1 MQLVREEGVL
11 LYTARRESSAGLVQ
25 QSLNWEYLFAIAS
38 AHGLLP
44 LLRKELSKFTDLIPP
59 HALSHLKR
67 ESVSNTQAVL
77 HLISK
82 QIRILKLFKEHEIP
96 VATFKGPV
104 LSQMAYRE
112 IALRQA
118 GDIDLLIHR
127 RHFGRAKSLLES
139 LGYQMFPKLT
149 SAQLASH
156 LHHHCEITFMRDDWF
171 TVIDLHWELA
181 PKTFVFNLETDEVM
195 SRLQS
200 ISLAG
205 TMVETFGAED
215 SVLYQAMH
223 GAKHLW
229 RRLEWVVALA
239 ESVRLGVDWDLLIES
254 AQRTRMTR
262 MLALG
267 LRLVEEF
274 GDVPIPS
281 RVLGTID
288 ADKAMER
295 LSAKIRVQMFS
306 TYGPADSTETNLY
319 NLWIMDRK
327 RDALISALRAIF
339 VPTFTDWQAVALP
352 ASLHPLYY
360 AVRPLRLSK
369 VYGSSLLR
377 KVTRNA

>member
-1 MQLVREEGVL
+1 MQLVKEEEVL
-11 LYTARRESSAGLVQ
+11 LCIARRESAANLVQ

-38 AHGLLP
+38 AHGLVP
-44 LLRKELSKFTDLIPP
+44 LLQKELSKFTDLIPL

-67 ESVSNTQAVL
+67 ESVSNTQTVL

-82 QIRILKLFKEHEIP
+82 QTRVLKLFKENEIP

-104 LSQMAYRE
+104 LSHMAYGE

-127 RHFGRAKSLLES
+127 RDFAQAKSLLES

-149 SAQLASH
+149 PAQLASH

-171 TVIDLHWELA
+171 TVIDLHWQLA
-181 PKTFVFNLETDEVM
+181 PKAFVFNLETDEVM

-215 SVLYQAMH
+215 SVLYQSMH

-229 RRLEWVVALA
+229 RRLEWVIALA
-239 ESVRLGVDWDLLIES
+239 GSVRLGVDWDLLIQS

-267 LRLVEEF
+267 LRLVGEF

-281 RVLGTID
+281 RVLATID

-295 LSAKIRVQMFS
+295 LSVKIRAQIFS
-306 TYGPADSTETNLY
+306 IRGPADSRETNLY
-319 NLWIMDRK
+319 NLRIMDRK

-339 VPTFTDWQAVALP
+339 VPTFTDWQTVKLP

-377 KVTRNA
+377 RVTRNA